1 MTFRAESYQNNI
13 LAHIKERV
21 ICSCPPLFTAFEAV
35 QFPLVAFCMRG
46 SKLPD
51 LSKNFVFG
59 DHDADHRK
67 GEEKVWDKCPFSEGD
82 LFFCVRQI
90 VGWPLVKIFSQK
102 KKEKG
107 PLSSS

>member
-1 MTFRAESYQNNI
+1 MLRVTKIIFWLIS
-13 LAHIKERV
+13 KKRV

-35 QFPLVAFCMRG
+35 QFPFVAFCMRG

-67 GEEKVWDKCPFSEGD
+67 GEEKVWDKCPFSEGG

-90 VGWPLVKIFSQK
+90 VLNF
-102 KKEKG
+102 
-107 PLSSS
+107 LSCQSIKTHYLNIS